1 MYFLTFRPAKQIAQS
16 NVERKDSFKKDKNII
31 QSKIL
36 VEMNL
41 LGIVFTISDLIGN
54 TSVNQE
60 QLDGYLVAAQTLSYI
75 VLVIFLD
82 DKGLVFNQFCHLVA
96 ITDGSTIKL
105 AFSIVAPQM

>member
-41 LGIVFTISDLIGN
+41 LGIVFTISDLLGN

-60 QLDGYLVAAQTLSYI
+60 QLDGYQVAARMLS
-75 VLVIFLD
+75 
-82 DKGLVFNQFCHLVA
+82 
-96 ITDGSTIKL
+96 
-105 AFSIVAPQM
+105 